1 MLCFHVKSSK
11 SKVVVPPPFLDFILT
26 FHGPLPKSKSKI
38 QSRRASSIVF
48 LLGFLGLLPIETYV
62 SEFYSKIHSSK
73 LSFRLTFEQVLR
85 AEERPR
91 ELGAF
96 PIPPPIPKERARESL
111 PDSLDSWK
119 KIF

>member
-1 MLCFHVKSSK
+1 
-11 SKVVVPPPFLDFILT
+11 
-26 FHGPLPKSKSKI
+26 
-38 QSRRASSIVF
+38 

-85 AEERPR
+85 AEERPM

-96 PIPPPIPKERARESL
+96 PIPPPIP
-111 PDSLDSWK
+111 
-119 KIF
+119 